1 MPRQRNGKA
10 RRYRMAENRLAGTPV
25 MRPALEGEW
34 VKHEQYLAEIRALE
48 DRIRTDGVRG

>member
-1 MPRQRNGKA
+1 
-10 RRYRMAENRLAGTPV
+10 MAENRLAGTPV